1 MVRGMTL
8 GIQVGMILGIWAGM
22 THGIP
27 DGIRDGGALGHYG
40 DSIQDGIT
48 ITILLEVACHQ
59 AEQDA
64 DMLLPEQ
71 IIINTHVRREVI
83 AML

>member
-1 MVRGMTL
+1 MVHGMTL
-8 GIQVGMILGIWAGM
+8 GILVGMILGIWAGM
-22 THGIP
+22 IHGIP

-48 ITILLEVACHQ
+48 ITILSVVACLQ
-59 AEQDA
+59 VEQDA

>member
-1 MVRGMTL
+1 MTL

-22 THGIP
+22 THGMP
-27 DGIRDGGALGHYG
+27 DGIQDGGALGHYG

-48 ITILLEVACHQ
+48 ITILSVVACLQ
-59 AEQDA
+59 VEQDGP
-64 DMLLPEQ
+64 MPLQEQ
-71 IIINTHVRREVI
+71 IIISIHVRREVI